1 MRKNVG
7 MDTATAVA
15 TSTASPDTTK
25 KKKQE
30 ILKITA
36 IKEKLQLH
44 TTSYWTKQ
52 GTSIITF

>member
-15 TSTASPDTTK
+15 STATPDTTE